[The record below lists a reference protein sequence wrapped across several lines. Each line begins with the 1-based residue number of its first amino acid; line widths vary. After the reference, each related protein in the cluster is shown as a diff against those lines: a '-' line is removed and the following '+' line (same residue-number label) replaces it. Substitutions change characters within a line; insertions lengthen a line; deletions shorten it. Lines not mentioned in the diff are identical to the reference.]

1 MTAAT
6 RKALLTAHVV
16 FSVGWLGAV
25 VAFCALAVAARAGA
39 DPDSA
44 SFIALNTIGLVVIVP
59 ASLLSVATGIVQSL
73 VTPWGL
79 ARHRWVVAKLVLGLA
94 ATALLLL
101 HQFSAVAVAARRAAS
116 HVPVGLLATQ
126 LVIDALLAI
135 AALLVI
141 TVISIYKPWGLT
153 RYGQR
158 QRDPA
163 SARPPLS
170 RSSRIGLVVACVLFA
185 TIVVVHLLGGGLHHH
200 G

>member
-1 MTAAT
+1 MTAGL

-25 VAFCALAVAARAGA
+25 AAFCALAIVARGGGDAE
-39 DPDSA
+39 SA
-44 SFIALNTIGLVVIVP
+44 SFGAMNTIGLVVIVP
-59 ASLLSVATGIVQSL
+59 ASLLSVATGVVQSL

-79 ARHRWVVAKLVLGLA
+79 VRHRWVVTKLVLGVV

-101 HQFSAVAVAARRAAS
+101 HQFSAVAVAARRTAS

-126 LVIDALLAI
+126 LVFDAVLAI
-135 AALLVI
+135 VVLVVI

-163 SARPPLS
+163 SAPPPMS
-170 RSSRIGLVVACVLFA
+170 RSSRIALVVACVLLA
-185 TIVVVHLLGGGLHHH
+185 TVVVVHLLGGGLHHH